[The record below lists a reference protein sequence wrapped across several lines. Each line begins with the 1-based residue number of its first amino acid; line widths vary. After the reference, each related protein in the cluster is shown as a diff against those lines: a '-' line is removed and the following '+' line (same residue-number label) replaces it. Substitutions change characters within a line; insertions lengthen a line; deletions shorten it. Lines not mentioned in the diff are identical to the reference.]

1 MKVLVVPTNR
11 PELLDEFIDSWN
23 PVKDWDKL
31 IVVFDGNKPPPFAG
45 VDQTLSWA
53 DIEYRLG
60 KDSWIIS
67 KQSSA
72 VRVIGYLAAWEMG
85 AEYVATID
93 DDCRRRPGNRRGL
106 FHTHFNTM
114 SESTQWFNTTPGHQ
128 PRGLP
133 YRNRGELGNV
143 VMNVGLWRNIGD
155 WDAATSLA
163 CDADL
168 REYDPPIETRLVPAG
183 QYLPV
188 CSMNLLYD
196 RDALPLAYMPLMG
209 ENSPYDRFEDIWSG
223 IVAKKVC
230 DHLRLSITVG
240 EPIVEHAR
248 ASDPFVN
255 LVKEAPGVGVNEWL
269 WEFVDG
275 IPLTDST
282 AMGCLLEVGS
292 AFQRHREE
300 YFQTYGK
307 ALEVW
312 VRRLQSST

>member
-11 PELLDEFIDSWN
+11 PKLLDEFIDAWN

-31 IVVFDGNKPPPFAG
+31 IVVFDGDEPPPIAG
-45 VDQTLSWA
+45 VDRTLSWP
-53 DIEYRLG
+53 DIKHRLG
-60 KDSWIIS
+60 DDSWIIS
-67 KQSSA
+67 KKSSA

-93 DDCRRRPGNRRGL
+93 DDCRPAGYRL
-106 FHTHFNTM
+106 F
-114 SESTQWFNTTPGHQ
+114 ESHLKAMHEQPQWFNTTPGHR

-133 YRNRGELGNV
+133 YRNLGELSASI
-143 VMNVGLWRNIGD
+143 NVGLWQNVGD

-163 CDADL
+163 CEADL
-168 REYDPPIETRLVPAG
+168 TEYDPPTETRIVPTG

-188 CSMNLLYD
+188 SSMNLAYD
-196 RDALPLAYMPLMG
+196 RVALPLAYMPPMG
-209 ENSPYDRFEDIWSG
+209 KNSPYDRFEDIWSG
-223 IVAKKVC
+223 IVAKRIC
-230 DHLRLSITVG
+230 DHFRLSVTVG
-240 EPIVEHAR
+240 PPIVEHAR

-255 LVKEAPGVGVNEWL
+255 LTKEAPGVGVNEWL
-269 WEFVDG
+269 WEEVDDMLLPVVG
-275 IPLTDST
+275 NVVADCVMHV
-282 AMGCLLEVGS
+282 AM
-292 AFQRHREE
+292 AFQGHPED